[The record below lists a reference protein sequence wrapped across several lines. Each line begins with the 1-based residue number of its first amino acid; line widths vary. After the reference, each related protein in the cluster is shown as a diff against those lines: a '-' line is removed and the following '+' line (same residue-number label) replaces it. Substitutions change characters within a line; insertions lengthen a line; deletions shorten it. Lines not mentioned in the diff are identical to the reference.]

1 MKTVLVVEDCR
12 AEQRLIVSLLKQVG
26 LNVVLAETGESALT
40 WLEENEQPSA
50 ILLDIV
56 MPGVSGLELCRQIRS
71 NPQMGKVPIIFCSV
85 KDQEF
90 DQFWALRQGGNGYI
104 KKPFVP
110 KELIQ
115 TVCNYIKANG

>member
-26 LNVVLAETGESALT
+26 LNVVLAETAESALK
-40 WLEENEQPSA
+40 WLAENGRPNV

-56 MPGVSGLELCRQIRS
+56 MPGLSGLELCRRIRA
-71 NPQMGKVPIIFCSV
+71 NPLLGGVPIIFCSA
-85 KDQEF
+85 KSQEF

-104 KKPFVP
+104 TKPFMP
-110 KELIQ
+110 RDLIQ
-115 TVCNYIKANG
+115 TVCGHINQ